1 MAVEARKS
9 SLITNADEVPAV
21 LNNPR
26 VDGGFERAKI
36 ATVAVTNGDSIASTY
51 RLFRVPSNAVMTDL
65 RVYCP
70 AITTAA
76 TNIGVYRT
84 EKDGSAVV
92 DADLFTS
99 AQALTSALNGV
110 DVLHESGCLLAREQ
124 RQGALGRPRSHE
136 RSVGVLRCDDDPDC
150 RCRCDRHGEG
160 DRALHGVMNWGGSG

>member
-70 AITTAA
+70 AITTAV

-110 DVLHESGCLLAREQ
+110 DVLHESAVFSLANSGKELWD
-124 RQGALGRPRSHE
+124 ALGLTSDP
-136 RSVGVLRCDDDPDC
+136 SVFYDVTMTLTAAAGATGTVKVIGRYT
-150 RCRCDRHGEG
+150 
-160 DRALHGVMNWGGSG
+160 A

>member
-9 SLITNADEVPAV
+9 SLITNADTVPAV

-26 VDGGFERAKI
+26 IDGGFERTKV
-36 ATVAVTNGDSIASTY
+36 ATAAVTNSDSIASTY

-76 TNIGVYRT
+76 TDIGLYRT
-84 EKDGSAVV
+84 EKDGGAVV

-99 AQALTSALNGV
+99 AQVLTSALNGT
-110 DVLHESGCLLAREQ
+110 DVLHESTVFSLANSGKELWD
-124 RQGALGRPRSHE
+124 ALGLTSDP
-136 RSVGVLRCDDDPDC
+136 SVFYDVTMTLTAAAGATGTVKVIGRYT
-150 RCRCDRHGEG
+150 
-160 DRALHGVMNWGGSG
+160 A

>member
-9 SLITNADEVPAV
+9 SLITNADTVPAV

-26 VDGGFERAKI
+26 IDGGFERTKV
-36 ATVAVTNGDSIASTY
+36 ATAAVTNSDSIASTY

-76 TNIGVYRT
+76 TDIGLYRT
-84 EKDGSAVV
+84 EKDGGAVV

-99 AQALTSALNGV
+99 AQVLTSALNGT
-110 DVLHESGCLLAREQ
+110 DVLHESAVFSLANSGKELWD
-124 RQGALGRPRSHE
+124 ALGLTSDP
-136 RSVGVLRCDDDPDC
+136 SVFYDVTMTLTAAAGATGTVKVIGRYT
-150 RCRCDRHGEG
+150 
-160 DRALHGVMNWGGSG
+160 A

>member
-110 DVLHESGCLLAREQ
+110 DVLHESAVFSLANSGKELWD
-124 RQGALGRPRSHE
+124 ALGLTSDP
-136 RSVGVLRCDDDPDC
+136 SVFYDVTMTLTAAAGATGTVKVIGRYT
-150 RCRCDRHGEG
+150 
-160 DRALHGVMNWGGSG
+160 A

>member
-9 SLITNADEVPAV
+9 SLITNADTVPAV

-26 VDGGFERAKI
+26 IDGGFERTKV
-36 ATVAVTNGDSIASTY
+36 ATAAVTNSDSIASTY

-76 TNIGVYRT
+76 TDIGLYRT
-84 EKDGSAVV
+84 EKDGGAVV

-99 AQALTSALNGV
+99 AQVLTSALVGT
-110 DVLHESGCLLAREQ
+110 DVLHESGIFSLANSGKELWD
-124 RQGALGRPRSHE
+124 ALGLTSDP
-136 RSVGVLRCDDDPDC
+136 SVFYDVTMTLTAAAGATGTVKVIGRYT
-150 RCRCDRHGEG
+150 
-160 DRALHGVMNWGGSG
+160 A

>member
-9 SLITNADEVPAV
+9 SLITNADTVPAV

-26 VDGGFERAKI
+26 IDGGFERTKV
-36 ATVAVTNGDSIASTY
+36 ATAAVTSGDSIASTY

-99 AQALTSALNGV
+99 AQALTSALAGT
-110 DVLHESGCLLAREQ
+110 DVLHESGVFSLANSGKELWD
-124 RQGALGRPRSHE
+124 ALGLTSDP
-136 RSVGVLRCDDDPDC
+136 SVFYDVTMTLTAAAGATGTVKVIGRYT
-150 RCRCDRHGEG
+150 
-160 DRALHGVMNWGGSG
+160 A